1 VQSRPGDRHPLWSQ
15 DARLGRNVSP
25 LRGVAPDP
33 RAPHPKE
40 DQMIDVVYVLATLA
54 FFAVA
59 WAYARACDRI

>member
-1 VQSRPGDRHPLWSQ
+1 MAPSWVRI
-15 DARLGRNVSP
+15 VSS
-25 LRGVAPDP
+25 LRGVVPHP

-40 DQMIDVVYVLATLA
+40 DPMIDVVYVLATFA